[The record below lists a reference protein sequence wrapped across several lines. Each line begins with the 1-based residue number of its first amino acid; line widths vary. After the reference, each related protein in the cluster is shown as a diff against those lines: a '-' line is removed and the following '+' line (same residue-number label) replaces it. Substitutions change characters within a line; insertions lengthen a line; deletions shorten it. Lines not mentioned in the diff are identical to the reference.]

1 MRLRHIELFQAILQ
15 TGSLTAAAELL
26 HISQPAVSKSLQH
39 AEQQLGFALF
49 HRVRGKLQPTAE
61 ALMLQAPTE
70 QLSSDLQN
78 LRRLAANLRR
88 ANATRLR
95 LICTPTLAQ
104 SVLPKALGQWRHQY
118 PDTECELATQH
129 TREMIQAL
137 LLQEADI
144 GLTLTR
150 VEHPSLQ
157 VEALA
162 ESRLMAIAPAGWWPE
177 TDSHRPL
184 RLQCLA
190 GLSLIGLDGRD
201 GLGALLNSHLQELK
215 PAVNMMTRVQTY
227 QLARQMVAAGQGLA
241 LVDPFTALMGPSG
254 DIQVRPLEPRLGV
267 TLYVL
272 RRAGEAPVAAQQALL
287 EQIQNT
293 AIELLQAVEC

>member
-70 QLSSDLQN
+70 QLSSDLQS
-78 LRRLAANLRR
+78 LRRLAANLRH
-88 ANATRLR
+88 ANAAKLR
-95 LICTPTLAQ
+95 LMCTPTLAQ
-104 SVLPKALGQWRHQY
+104 SLLPRALGQWRRQY
-118 PDTECELATQH
+118 PDIECELATQH
-129 TREMIQAL
+129 TREMVQAL
-137 LLQEADI
+137 LLQEADL
-144 GLTLTR
+144 GLTLMR

-157 VEALA
+157 VDTLA
-162 ESRLMAIAPAGWWPE
+162 HSRLMAIAPAGWWSDAQCR
-177 TDSHRPL
+177 TPL
-184 RLQCLA
+184 RLQHLA
-190 GLSLIGLDGRD
+190 GLSLIGLDSRD
-201 GLGALLNSHLQELK
+201 GLGALLQGHLQELK
-215 PAVNMMTRVQTY
+215 PAVRMMTRVQTY
-227 QLARQMVAAGQGLA
+227 QLARLMVAAGQGLA
-241 LVDPFTALMGPSG
+241 LVDPFTALMDASG
-254 DIQVRPLEPRLGV
+254 EVQVRPLEPKLGV

-272 RRAGEAPVAAQQALL
+272 RRAGETPVAAQQYLL

-293 AIELLQAVEC
+293 ATELLQTAGD

>member
-104 SVLPKALGQWRHQY
+104 SVLPKALGQWRLQY

>member
-104 SVLPKALGQWRHQY
+104 SVLPKALGQWRLQY
-118 PDTECELATQH
+118 TDTECELATQH

-137 LLQEADI
+137 LLQDADI